1 MEKGAC
7 LLHKSSIW
15 TRWVLVPSPC
25 CPQVYDSSWLRA
37 CATLPVSDPWR
48 RIVQLPGSGVPL
60 RPQTQPQEA
69 RLPQPADSRAHTIP
83 HGAASPAAVAAF
95 HRASVCSHHDP
106 PQACSSSAAP
116 WVLSLFLFPPYF
128 SSRCSQGRF
137 QPGFLAVTCPSC
149 NLPSCELAQ
158 LVLTK
163 DLFFLLL
170 FTLPLH

>member
-106 PQACSSSAAP
+106 PQACSLLGRSRGPPSHTHTQHTTCSPPAP
-116 WVLSLFLFPPYF
+116 GRTVL
-128 SSRCSQGRF
+128 G
-137 QPGFLAVTCPSC
+137 
-149 NLPSCELAQ
+149 
-158 LVLTK
+158 
-163 DLFFLLL
+163 LLL
-170 FTLPLH
+170 SPPPPSLIQQRFTGTYPTRCRAVCKRQI

>member
-15 TRWVLVPSPC
+15 TRSVLVLSPC

-95 HRASVCSHHDP
+95 HRASVWSHHDP
-106 PQACSSSAAP
+106 PQACSLLGRSWGPPSHTHTTHNLLSSSTWENCP
-116 WVLSLFLFPPYF
+116 WFPSFPSPSFPHSAKIYWYLPY
-128 SSRCSQGRF
+128 QM
-137 QPGFLAVTCPSC
+137 PGCM
-149 NLPSCELAQ
+149 
-158 LVLTK
+158 
-163 DLFFLLL
+163 
-170 FTLPLH
+170 